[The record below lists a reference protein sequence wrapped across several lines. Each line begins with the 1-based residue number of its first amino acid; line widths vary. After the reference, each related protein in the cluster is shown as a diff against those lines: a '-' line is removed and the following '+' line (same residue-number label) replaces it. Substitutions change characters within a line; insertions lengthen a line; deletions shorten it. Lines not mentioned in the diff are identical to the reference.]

1 MKRWQTTLGLT
12 RSLAMYYGPLPVR
25 QRRLRRF
32 YGQFIGRGSL
42 CFDIGAHVGNR
53 VWLWAGMG
61 ARVVALEPQPACMA
75 VLQRFYG
82 NRPNVTLVDK
92 AVGAQAGTLSL
103 HVSSRTPTVT
113 TLSAE
118 WIATVSEDTAFASVE
133 WDSAETVTVTT
144 LDTLI
149 ARFGVPDFCKIDV
162 EGYELEVLR
171 GLSQPLPALSFEY
184 LAANESLAVACVE
197 RLLELGVYR
206 FNWSRGESHCWES
219 AEWLTAQEIIG
230 RIEML
235 QPGAGSGDVY
245 ALQMP

>member
-1 MKRWQTTLGLT
+1 MGRDGRARHRAGTATRVYGRVATLL
-12 RSLAMYYGPLPVR
+12 R
-25 QRRLRRF
+25 QSAERNPRRQGRRCAS
-32 YGQFIGRGSL
+32 R
-42 CFDIGAHVGNR
+42 
-53 VWLWAGMG
+53 
-61 ARVVALEPQPACMA
+61 
-75 VLQRFYG
+75 
-82 NRPNVTLVDK
+82 
-92 AVGAQAGTLSL
+92 TLSL

-219 AEWLTAQEIIG
+219 AEWLSAQEIIG

-245 ALQMP
+245 ALQMS